1 MEVSVEDLRL
11 EGGSPS
17 ARLVVKAGGSA
28 VRFRLG
34 IRGKLELVFGP
45 SARERAEEAARVLRA
60 LGVEAEPRQHGGRWR
75 VYVTTNAIA
84 SAHPA
89 LREAVARA
97 VEAAAERGAVK
108 KEVAEG
114 WLRKL
119 RSSSPPGWPDFSV
132 RVDKGELRVEH
143 KTRRRE
149 QMEEVAAKLRALGL
163 AEGTD
168 YRRYPGR
175 YIERLQ
181 ITPDGVRRL
190 AHIAKH
196 AEDPRARGE
205 AAALLT
211 HLIERARDEK
221 ARARLEELVRGH
233 DRAAEAHRGQAVE
246 SA

>member
-1 MEVSVEDLRL
+1 MSSDVEVSVEDLKL

-17 ARLVVKAGGSA
+17 AHLVVKAGGSA

-34 IRGKLELVFGP
+34 IRVGEKLELVFGP
-45 SARERAEEAARVLRA
+45 STRERAEEAARVLRA

-84 SAHPA
+84 SAHKA

-97 VEAAAERGAVK
+97 VEAAAERGAVE

-119 RSSSPPGWPDFSV
+119 RSPSPPGWPDFSV

-143 KTRRRE
+143 NTRRRE
-149 QMEEVAAKLRALGL
+149 RMEEVVAKLRALGL
-163 AEGTD
+163 AEGAD
-168 YRRYPGR
+168 YRRYSGR
-175 YIERLQ
+175 NMERLR

-190 AHIAKH
+190 AYIAKH
-196 AEDPRARGE
+196 AEDPRAREE

-211 HLIERARDEK
+211 HLIERASDD
-221 ARARLEELVRGH
+221 RARERLKKLVEG
-233 DRAAEAHRGQAVE
+233 A
-246 SA
+246 